1 MKLDVFFLSLYCG
14 FIFLLSNQST
24 LPLPMAFPHQDKL
37 VHGSAYAVMA
47 WFAWRSFSHA
57 QKPILWV
64 GIASVI
70 FCSFYGITDEFHQS
84 FVPGRDADVWDWLAD
99 TLGSFIMASI
109 LYRAR
114 YMPSKLLK

>member
-1 MKLDVFFLSLYCG
+1 MKLDVFFLALYCG
-14 FIFLLSNQST
+14 LIFLLSNQST
-24 LPLPMAFPHQDKL
+24 LPLPMAFPYQDKL
-37 VHGSAYAVMA
+37 MHGSAYAVMA

-57 QKPILWV
+57 QKPMLWV
-64 GIASVI
+64 GIASVL

-99 TLGSFIMASI
+99 TFGAFIMVSI